1 MLQVHHQGPVC
12 HASLDL
18 AIDES
23 TRWGLPRYVTLLVV
37 LTLHLALIA
46 ALVMSQTGSL
56 PTSTVHSV
64 ELLFL
69 PPVHLPKVRSENGP
83 PRRLSS
89 DTAITIA
96 PPVLD
101 SPSTSP
107 AAGSSSDGSGSG
119 VDWAAEARRALQ
131 AFEIRNHQ
139 PPSNKSV
146 SSEPADDNW
155 WPRAQHHAG
164 EQFKTAN
171 GDWIVWIN
179 ASCYRVASSGPNAY
193 ARDATLPPVICPDQP
208 SISRSDRAEST
219 PANRKPQPKQ

>member
-1 MLQVHHQGPVC
+1 M
-12 HASLDL
+12 
-18 AIDES
+18 
-23 TRWGLPRYVTLLVV
+23 TLLVV

-69 PPVHLPKVRSENGP
+69 PPVHLPKVRSENAP
-83 PRRLSS
+83 PRRLSG

-96 PPVLD
+96 PPALD

-139 PPSNKSV
+139 PLSNKSV

-155 WPRAQHHAG
+155 WPRARHHAG

-179 ASCYRVASSGPNAY
+179 ASCYQVASSNLSAY
-193 ARDATLPPVICPDQP
+193 ALGTALPQTICPGQSGTPRGDLVDP
-208 SISRSDRAEST
+208 T
-219 PANRKPQPKQ
+219 PAYGKRHAQQ